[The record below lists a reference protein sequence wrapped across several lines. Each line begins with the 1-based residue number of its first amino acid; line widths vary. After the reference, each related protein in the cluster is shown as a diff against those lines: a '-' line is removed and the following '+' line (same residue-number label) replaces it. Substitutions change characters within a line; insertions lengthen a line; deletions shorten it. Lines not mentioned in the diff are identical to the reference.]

1 MKADSLA
8 ADYYYLEGIILQSI
22 FMMIEP
28 ARRNVFVPIK
38 RGMRLGC
45 FHILTEDGVAAMFL
59 RTARADVEQ
68 ARVFVSKNSNLDLE
82 AVRDILQQCPEAM
95 ISLKKADFLG
105 RKKVTR
111 SVMLQNCILH
121 LHMVE
126 EPDQFGSWKIY
137 GVDKEMR

>member
-1 MKADSLA
+1 M
-8 ADYYYLEGIILQSI
+8 QSI
-22 FMMIEP
+22 FMRIEP
-28 ARRNVFVPIK
+28 ARRNILVPIK
-38 RGMRLGC
+38 RGMRIGC

-95 ISLKKADFLG
+95 VSLKKADFLG
-105 RKKVTR
+105 SKKVTR
-111 SVMLQNCILH
+111 SIMLQSCILH

-126 EPDQFGSWKIY
+126 EPDQFGPWKIY

>member
-1 MKADSLA
+1 M
-8 ADYYYLEGIILQSI
+8 QSI

-95 ISLKKADFLG
+95 VSLKKADFLG
-105 RKKVTR
+105 RKNVTR

-126 EPDQFGSWKIY
+126 EPDQFGSWKIC